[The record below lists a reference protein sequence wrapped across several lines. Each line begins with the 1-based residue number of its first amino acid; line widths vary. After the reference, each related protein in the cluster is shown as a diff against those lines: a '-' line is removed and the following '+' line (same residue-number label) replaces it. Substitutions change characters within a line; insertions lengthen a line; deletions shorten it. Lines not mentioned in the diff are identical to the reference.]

1 MDRVI
6 EKQPRPWWQ
15 WVLAAITLAAAVWGI
30 VTLLQDASI
39 RTLRVSADELII
51 SDVSSGTL
59 EDLTP
64 IRGSVQPLNTVFLDA
79 VDGGVVEEILV
90 EEGSYVEIGQP
101 LLQLSNNTLQL
112 QVANNDTQTTEQL
125 NNLKNISNNLE
136 TTRLQTERQLIDIRF
151 RIKELERNY
160 AQLTPLLEKN
170 LVSRSEYETVR
181 DELEYQ
187 RKVYAN
193 TQERQELE
201 EKIRVERLTQI
212 EGQMSKLEENLE
224 LAKNTFENLLVRAP
238 VSGQL
243 TSLPIQ
249 IGENMN
255 RGERLGQID
264 SVDQYKIVAQVDE
277 FYVSRVSP
285 GQTARFTL
293 SNRERAAEVTKV
305 YPEITQGSFT
315 IDLEFSGPMPENIR
329 RGQTLQLELTLGQ
342 SIETLL
348 IPVGGF
354 IQDTGGNWV
363 FVVNNDGSQAHRR
376 DITSGR
382 RNNRF
387 LEVQSGLEAGNRVIT
402 SNYSQ
407 FLNYER
413 LDLND

>member
-1 MDRVI
+1 MDRMI
-6 EKQPRPWWQ
+6 EKKPRPWWQ
-15 WVLAAITLAAAVWGI
+15 WAIAAAGLVATGWG
-30 VTLLQDASI
+30 LLTVFQDASI
-39 RTLRVSADELII
+39 RTFRVSADEIMI
-51 SDVSSGTL
+51 SEVASGML

-64 IRGSVQPLNTVFLDA
+64 IRGSVQPLNTVYLDA

-90 EEGSYVEIGQP
+90 EEGSYVERGQP

-136 TTRLQTERQLIDIRF
+136 TTRLQTERQLIDIRY
-151 RIKELERNY
+151 RIKELERNF
-160 AQLTPLLEKN
+160 AQLTPLLEDN
-170 LVSRSEYETVR
+170 LISRSEYESVR

-187 RKVYAN
+187 RQVYAN
-193 TQERQELE
+193 TLERQQLE
-201 EKIRVERLTQI
+201 EKIRTERLTQI

-249 IGENMN
+249 IGENKI

-277 FYVSRVSP
+277 FYVNRVSP

-293 SNRERAAEVTKV
+293 LNNERSAVVTKV

-315 IDLEFSGPMPENIR
+315 IDLEFSGTMPENIR

-342 SIETLL
+342 SIATLL
-348 IPVGGF
+348 LPVGGF

-363 FVVNNDGSQAHRR
+363 FVLSEDESLAHRR
-376 DITSGR
+376 EITSGR

-387 LEVQSGLEAGNRVIT
+387 LEIQEGLQAGDNVIT
-402 SNYSQ
+402 SSYAQ
-407 FLNYER
+407 FLSFER
-413 LDLND
+413 LELND

>member
-15 WVLAAITLAAAVWGI
+15 WVLAAVTLAAAVWGI

>member
-15 WVLAAITLAAAVWGI
+15 WVLAAVTLAAAVWGI

-187 RKVYAN
+187 RQVYAN

>member
-6 EKQPRPWWQ
+6 EKQPRPWWP
-15 WVLAAITLAAAVWGI
+15 WVLAAVTLAAAVWGI